1 MSARGR
7 RSQREEAR
15 LDISNVD
22 VILSLSRI
30 IGRYLSVS
38 SAEGECR
45 ERKGERERE
54 KDRKKIVGMRRQ
66 RAK

>member
-38 SAEGECR
+38 SR
-45 ERKGERERE
+45 PRVNVERERE
-54 KDRKKIVGMRRQ
+54 KEKERKIEKKSL
-66 RAK
+66 A